1 MLAQKV
7 LKLHFMIM
15 LIAEAQNMGYKNGF
29 RLLTLKKIFLNKVQ
43 VLTLNSILSFLVNSN
58 VYFSLKNP

>member
-7 LKLHFMIM
+7 LKLHVMIM

-29 RLLTLKKIFLNKVQ
+29 RLLILK
-43 VLTLNSILSFLVNSN
+43 
-58 VYFSLKNP
+58 